1 MNLITK
7 CVAIILAAC
16 MAPAM
21 AQKSYPDHAVRWII
35 PNAAGGGTDNVA
47 RIIANA
53 MEPSLGQPLII
64 ENKPGA
70 ASMIGASLLARSKP
84 DGYTMLTG
92 DNATFATNAHLYKSL
107 TYDPA
112 KDFAYVSMV
121 ARFPLALVSTKSFPA
136 KTVRELIDYVKA
148 NPGKVSYAS
157 PGVGLPHHLAM
168 ELLMKK
174 EGLKMVH
181 VPYKGSPAAVQG
193 MLAGDVDIMFFDLAS
208 GLPFITEGKLRAY
221 AVASANRF
229 VSIPDIPTM
238 NEAGIKDFEVYAW
251 QGVVVPAGTSAPVID
266 RLNKELHKTIKNP
279 DVQKRLIGLG
289 VEPLSSTPNEFVDYV
304 KAESI
309 RWGTL
314 ITEQNLKFD

>member
-1 MNLITK
+1 MNPIIK
-7 CVAIILAAC
+7 CVAFILAVC
-16 MAPAM
+16 MVPAM
-21 AQKSYPDHAVRWII
+21 AQSGYPDRPIRWII

-47 RIIANA
+47 RIIAST

-70 ASMIGASLLARSKP
+70 ASMIAASILARSKP

-92 DNATFATNAHLYKSL
+92 DNATFATNTHLYKSL

-112 KDFAYVSMV
+112 KDFAYIGTI

-168 ELLMKK
+168 ELLIKR
-174 EGLKMVH
+174 EALKMVH
-181 VPYKGSPAAVQG
+181 VPYKGSPAAVHG
-193 MLAGDVDIMFFDLAS
+193 MLAGDVDIMFFDLVS
-208 GLPFITEGKLRAY
+208 GLPFITEDKIRAY

-229 VSIPDIPTM
+229 VSLPDVPTM
-238 NEAGIKDFEVYAW
+238 NEAGVKDFEVYAW
-251 QGVVVPAGTSAPVID
+251 QGAVVPTGTPAAVVN
-266 RLNKELHKTIKNP
+266 RLNKALRNTIKNP
-279 DVQKRLIGLG
+279 EVQKRLIGLG
-289 VEPLSSTPNEFVDYV
+289 VEPLSSTPGEFEDYV
-304 KAESI
+304 NAESV

-314 ITEQNLKFD
+314 IKQQGLEFD